1 MLFPN
6 KLANTIDRVFKTEHE
21 FKKYSTY
28 YTKTNSSSQNES
40 TERTY
45 TSSIHKSRKKQ
56 NFEEQ
61 NQTICLFKHNRVLQ
75 DQKRKTKEKKEINPF
90 TVQVAEPKV
99 IRRFSHD
106 INNLINSHKVPS
118 KKVEKEINN
127 VSLYRDCI
135 KMIDNATQ
143 MKSYAK
149 DIINYI
155 SSSTLASSTMYNVR
169 KKIKPTSNNNYFDI
183 IVNNVIRKVSF
194 YNSTNEELTIEN
206 VMNLLLAEGNILKNE
221 TDLYMNKYC
230 YIKNFSTYIDINNKG
245 KDIQYLPLINSTRPL
260 TKNEYINIE
269 KEINNSNNEQ
279 KESNFPIDY
288 TLRAKLGRIDQRV
301 GYQNNKKRKVRRIKK
316 YRPNGEVYYEEELFT
331 DSEDNNERKL
341 NSNDF
346 IGGGGAQGGIWDTYN
361 KMHNRKTKN
370 IRNSNISDSS
380 IAEGSKKHLVL
391 TSNLKNENKSK
402 KGKNDANKSMDVG
415 SNEEDDKKN
424 NNEMCTPMLKFVP
437 RNKKV
442 NNNSN
447 NFATLSTKEDSQI
460 NSYSRR
466 RRKEE
471 TKKDVKGDLLTI
483 LRKTKIKDDKEDD
496 KEIDE
501 DSNTINNTKSKK
513 HKKIKIK
520 LDKKK
525 KDEKEKNSSIYN
537 DISSIK
543 GEEHRKDNGNKD
555 IKREDTITI
564 SNYSGIDNKDD
575 EDDEDD
581 ITQYNNKE
589 KSNKGTDLNGKKSK
603 KGKHK
608 KEKSEKVNNKSR
620 KDDDDDDEKNNS
632 NNNNNNTSEAINS
645 NNENNENNCN
655 DSIKTEEN
663 KASNQSEQVNSDNK
677 NTESNNNNDIN
688 SSEGGHQKNKSSSI
702 QQSIEESKSP
712 KKKKAKSKSKGKKK
726 KNKENA
732 KNPSQSNTENKED
745 SKNPQSIIV
754 EKKDTNSNLQHHSKQ
769 SSNLRQSNQQSKNQ
783 SRHVKLSPS
792 VVSNNININGITDNK
807 SQDNQQ
813 QGNVFFDDE
822 SPVNTSQHILLKA
835 IDQSP
840 RRTPFTFKKQITRF
854 NSIKS
859 KFYKAEEE
867 NDKLLIEGQKKV
879 LEAKKKE
886 FLNRL
891 DKVVQPPNKPDD
903 FSHLSNATKIKDIH
917 IIEKIKY
924 EMFNETTEEG
934 KERYLEMLHQINAL
948 KKSDVNSYI
957 SELEREFEPFQE
969 EIDAIVKSRK
979 IEERLNKFMQHF
991 SEYRMKE
998 INKRNILGDSIRVVD
1013 SKFTTSMSDKL
1024 YSI

>member
-6 KLANTIDRVFKTEHE
+6 KLANTIDRVFKTENE

-28 YTKTNSSSQNES
+28 YTKTNSSSQNDS
-40 TERTY
+40 TARTY
-45 TSSIHKSRKKQ
+45 TSSIHKSKKKQ
-56 NFEEQ
+56 NFESQ

-75 DQKRKTKEKKEINPF
+75 DQKRRTKERKEINPF
-90 TVQVAEPKV
+90 TIQVTEPKV

-106 INNLINSHKVPS
+106 INTLINAHKVPN
-118 KKVEKEINN
+118 KKAEKEITNL
-127 VSLYRDCI
+127 SLYRDCI

-169 KKIKPTSNNNYFDI
+169 NKIKPTSNNNYFDI
-183 IVNNVIRKVSF
+183 ILNNVIRKVSF
-194 YNSTNEELTIEN
+194 YNSTNEELTIES
-206 VMNLLLAEGNILKNE
+206 VMNLLQTEGNILKNE

-230 YIKNFSTYIDINNKG
+230 YIKNFSTYIDINNEG
-245 KDIQYLPLINSTRPL
+245 KDIQYLPLINATRPL

-279 KESNFPIDY
+279 KESKFPIDY
-288 TLRAKLGRIDQRV
+288 TLRAKLGRIDQQA
-301 GYQNNKKRKVRRIKK
+301 GYQTKKKRNMRRIKK
-316 YRPNGEVYYEEELFT
+316 YRPNGEVYYEEEFYT
-331 DSEDNNERKL
+331 DSEDNTKDDRKL

-346 IGGGGAQGGIWDTYN
+346 IGAGGAQGGIWDTYN
-361 KMHNRKTKN
+361 KMHNKKAKN

-380 IAEGSKKHLVL
+380 IAEGNKKHLVL
-391 TSNLKNENKSK
+391 TSNLKNDNKNK
-402 KGKNDANKSMDVG
+402 KGKNDTNNSVDMG
-415 SNEEDDKKN
+415 SKENDIPN
-424 NNEMCTPMLKFVP
+424 SNNEMYTPMLKFVP
-437 RNKKV
+437 RNKIV
-442 NNNSN
+442 NNNNN

-466 RRKEE
+466 RRKED
-471 TKKDVKGDLLTI
+471 TKKDVKGDLLNI
-483 LRKTKIKDDKEDD
+483 LRKTKIKDDKED
-496 KEIDE
+496 KEDDE
-501 DSNTINNTKSKK
+501 EGNTINNTKSKK
-513 HKKIKIK
+513 SKKIKIK
-520 LDKKK
+520 LDKRKRE
-525 KDEKEKNSSIYN
+525 EKEKNSSIYN

-543 GEEHRKDNGNKD
+543 GDEQRKDNYKD
-555 IKREDTITI
+555 IKREDTLSI
-564 SNYSGIDNKDD
+564 SNYSGIDNKEDD
-575 EDDEDD
+575 EEEDD
-581 ITQYNNKE
+581 ITQYHNKE
-589 KSNKGTDLNGKKSK
+589 KSNKGTDVNGKKRK

-608 KEKSEKVNNKSR
+608 KEKSEKVNKSR
-620 KDDDDDDEKNNS
+620 KDDDEKNNS
-632 NNNNNNTSEAINS
+632 NNNINNTSKENNS
-645 NNENNENNCN
+645 NNENNDNNNCN
-655 DSIKTEEN
+655 ENIITEEN
-663 KASNQSEQVNSDNK
+663 KVFNQNEQVNSDNQ
-677 NTESNNNNDIN
+677 NVESNNSNSNVIN

-702 QQSIEESKSP
+702 QKSIEESKSP
-712 KKKKAKSKSKGKKK
+712 KKKKSKNKSKGKKK
-726 KNKENA
+726 TKKENS
-732 KNPSQSNTENKED
+732 KNPTQNNAENKED

-754 EKKDTNSNLQHHSKQ
+754 EKNDSNSNLPQNSKLQ

-783 SRHVKLSPS
+783 SRLVKLSPS
-792 VVSNNININGITDNK
+792 VVSNNINLKDVTDNK
-807 SQDNQQ
+807 NQDNQ

-840 RRTPFTFKKQITRF
+840 RRTPLTFKKQITRF

-879 LEAKKKE
+879 LEAKKKQ

-891 DKVVQPPNKPDD
+891 DKVVQPPMKPDD
-903 FSHLSNATKIKDIH
+903 FSQLSNATKIKDIN

-934 KERYLEMLHQINAL
+934 KERYLEMLQQINAL

-998 INKRNILGDSIRVVD
+998 INKRNILGDSIRVID
-1013 SKFTTSMSDKL
+1013 SKFTTSMSEKL
-1024 YSI
+1024 YSIQ